1 MKQPRKFFTTT
12 ARAIFAVLWLGGA
25 AFLVLNL
32 YITSLKFLN
41 PAGTILMM
49 QRAAAGEDIKRE
61 WMPLSDVSPHIIR
74 AVIAAEDGRFC
85 SHKGIDWDA
94 VNAARIHNEKPGARR
109 RGGSTITQQTAKN
122 VVLWNGGGMPRKAA
136 EAWFASWIDYV
147 WGKPR
152 VMEVYLNI
160 AEWGDGIFG
169 IEAAAQAR
177 FGVSARA
184 LTPSQAA
191 ALAAVLPS
199 PNKWRLN
206 PPGPYVTQRTAV
218 IQQRMSVVRNS
229 GYDDCVNDH
238 ATTRR
243 ASKPKPTL

>member
-1 MKQPRKFFTTT
+1 MKRSRKFFIAT
-12 ARAIFAVLWLGGA
+12 ARTIFAVLWLAVA
-25 AFLVLNL
+25 AFLALNI
-32 YITSLKFLN
+32 YVTTLKFFN
-41 PAGTILMM
+41 PPGTILMM

-61 WMPLSDVSPHIIR
+61 WMPLSDIPPHIIR

-94 VNAARIHNEKPGARR
+94 VNAARVHNEKPGARR

-122 VVLWNGGGMPRKAA
+122 VVLWNGGGMARKAA

-177 FGVSARA
+177 FGVSASA

-199 PNKWRLN
+199 PNKWRLD

-218 IQQRMSVVRNS
+218 IQQRMSVVRNN
-229 GYDDCVNDH
+229 GYDACVNH
-238 ATTRR
+238 RATTRR
-243 ASKPKPTL
+243 ASKPKTAL